1 MFLLQINSADLQRAT
16 RNLLDQGI
24 IGSLLF
30 LAVVIIIAL
39 IVLGRKN
46 YNRQLL
52 DKDRHIMKLESE
64 KDKEVTR
71 FHNEIEDMRRG
82 YRENIEGAL
91 QACQNA
97 INRGDK
103 TIDENTKVLSEIRM
117 ILIKILESKL

>member
-1 MFLLQINSADLQRAT
+1 MLQVNGDAVQRAT

-52 DKDRHIMKLESE
+52 DKDRHIMKLEG
-64 KDKEVTR
+64 
-71 FHNEIEDMRRG
+71 EIDSMKRT
-82 YRENIEGAL
+82 YRESIEGAIN
-91 QACQNA
+91 ACQHA
-97 INRGDK
+97 IGRSDR
-103 TIDENTKVLSEIRM
+103 TIDDNTKALGEIRLL
-117 ILIKILESKL
+117 LIKILELKL

>member
-1 MFLLQINSADLQRAT
+1 MLQINGSDVQRAT

-39 IVLGRKN
+39 IVLGRKT
-46 YNRQLL
+46 YNKQLL

-64 KDKEVTR
+64 KEKEVSR
-71 FHNEIEDMRRG
+71 FHHEIEDMKRG

-91 QACQNA
+91 NACQNA
-97 INRGDK
+97 INRNDK

>member
-1 MFLLQINSADLQRAT
+1 MLQINGNDVQRAT

-52 DKDRHIMKLESE
+52 DKDRHIMKLEG
-64 KDKEVTR
+64 
-71 FHNEIEDMRRG
+71 EIDSMKRS
-82 YRENIEGAL
+82 YRESIEGAI
-91 QACQNA
+91 ATCQHA
-97 INRGDK
+97 INKSDRA
-103 TIDENTKVLSEIRM
+103 IDENTRVLGEIR
-117 ILIKILESKL
+117 LLLVRLLERTL